1 MDQTAR
7 KEVTMNEIEAICT
20 HHVRPEHLNHHMSLF
35 GGRIAGW
42 MCEAAYIATVKLRR
56 SSEGIVVAKADGIRF
71 LRPLHLGDVLELRAR
86 VTRLGR
92 TSIVLTVEG
101 TEVLSGER
109 SCEGT
114 FVFVA
119 VDEQGR
125 STPHGLVL

>member
-1 MDQTAR
+1 M
-7 KEVTMNEIEAICT
+7 KEIEAVCA
-20 HHVRPEHLNHHMSLF
+20 HHVRPEHLNHHMSLY
-35 GGRIAGW
+35 GGRIADW
-42 MCEAAYIATVKLRR
+42 MCEAAYIATVKLRG
-56 SSEGIVVAKADGIRF
+56 SSAGIVAAKVEGIRF

-101 TEVLSGER
+101 TELLSGGR

-114 FVFVA
+114 FVFVT

-125 STPHGLVL
+125 STPHGLE

>member
-7 KEVTMNEIEAICT
+7 KEATMNEIEAICT

-35 GGRIAGW
+35 GGRIAEW

-56 SSEGIVVAKADGIRF
+56 SGEGIVVARADGIRF

-114 FVFVA
+114 FVFVT
-119 VDEQGR
+119 VDEQGL
-125 STPHGLVL
+125 STPHGLE